1 MSFIFATIT
10 PVFILVSLGYITVR
24 LKYFPKDGVHVL
36 AIFVNSIAAPALLFR
51 AMLNMDFSTAF
62 KISLVGPYYIAAISI
77 FFLTIVIARVF
88 FKRRPGE
95 AVSIGF
101 SACFINGLM
110 LGIPIIQR
118 AYGEEGLTLLYT
130 VIGLHAPLLYTIG
143 MITMEMSRRDGESL
157 AKTLRVAGKKVVTQ
171 PIVIGIFLGFV
182 GNLVGFRQPGF
193 LEATTSSLT
202 LAVVPCA
209 LFGIGGALNNYK
221 LSSVWFQASV
231 VTFMK
236 LLVMPTIVW
245 VILIPIMHTPIET
258 ARVFILLSSLP
269 TGINGY
275 IFATYYDRGVNVAT
289 NVILIGTV
297 AGFFSISFWLWVL
310 Q

>member
-1 MSFIFATIT
+1 MSFIFSTIA
-10 PVFILVSLGYITVR
+10 PVFILVSLGYIAVR
-24 LKYFPKDGVHVL
+24 VKYFPQDGVRALTV
-36 AIFVNSIAAPALLFR
+36 FVNSVAAPALLFR
-51 AMLNMDFSTAF
+51 AVLGMDFSTAF
-62 KISLVGPYYIAAISI
+62 KISLVGPYYIAAIFI
-77 FFLTIVIARVF
+77 FFMTIVIARVF

-101 SACFINGLM
+101 SACFVNGLL

-118 AYGEEGLTLLYT
+118 AYGDEGLILLFT
-130 VIGLHAPLLYTIG
+130 VIGIHAPLLYTIG
-143 MITMEMSRRDGESL
+143 MITMEMSRRDGQPL
-157 AKTLRVAGKKVVTQ
+157 GKTLRIAGRNIVTQ
-171 PIVIGIFLGFV
+171 PLVIGISAGFI
-182 GNLVGFRQPGF
+182 GNVTGFTQPEV
-193 LEATTSSLT
+193 LAATVDT
-202 LAVVPCA
+202 LAMAVLPCA

-221 LSSVWFQASV
+221 LSSVWRQASI
-231 VTFMK
+231 VTFIK
-236 LLVMPTIVW
+236 LVIQPFIVW
-245 VILIPIMHTPIET
+245 LILIPLLHTPLEI

-297 AGFFSISFWLWVL
+297 AGVFSISFWLWFL